1 LFPGSAVA
9 AEAHA
14 ATAVTEPQLGRRR
27 MTLTLPVINRAR
39 LILWIVTGKDKR
51 DALARL
57 VAGDAGLVAS
67 RVRRDG
73 AVIVA
78 DLEAASA
85 LP

>member
-1 LFPGSAVA
+1 
-9 AEAHA
+9 
-14 ATAVTEPQLGRRR
+14 